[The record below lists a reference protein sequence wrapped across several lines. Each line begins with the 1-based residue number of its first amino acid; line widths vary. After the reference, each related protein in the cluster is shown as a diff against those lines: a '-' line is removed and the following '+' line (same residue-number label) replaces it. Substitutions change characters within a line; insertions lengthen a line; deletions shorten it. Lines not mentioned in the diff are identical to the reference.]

1 MSSHVLPRC
10 DGPENCFEFE
20 SAQHH
25 FTKVRAIFSLN
36 PITCRCQA
44 LQRALRLLKTKR
56 GDFYNHVA
64 DTSRS
69 QNIIHRPQNPE
80 GKRKASLNAL
90 RHGLTGRVVVLPS
103 EDMNACHAF
112 CAELTQDLKP
122 EGAIEKQYAQ
132 TFCDTQ
138 WRLNRIRSVEDSML
152 ALGLVSEAEVDPG
165 HPEIRAA
172 LINAQVFRE
181 QSKQFA
187 NLSLYEQRLN
197 RALKESLRQLKELQ
211 AERTIARQTA
221 LAEAVA
227 IRNLKKQQGEPY
239 DPAVDQPS
247 TQFVFSTSEIEA
259 ESRRQY
265 FRSEIEKARRHRL
278 KQAA

>member
-1 MSSHVLPRC
+1 MSPTPADHKSKST
-10 DGPENCFEFE
+10 GP
-20 SAQHH
+20 
-25 FTKVRAIFSLN
+25 
-36 PITCRCQA
+36 
-44 LQRALRLLKTKR
+44 KT
-56 GDFYNHVA
+56 
-64 DTSRS
+64 
-69 QNIIHRPQNPE
+69 PE
-80 GKRKASLNAL
+80 GKRKSSLNAL

-103 EDMNACHAF
+103 EDMNAYHAF
-112 CAELTQDLKP
+112 CAELMQDLRP

-152 ALGLVSEAEVDPG
+152 ALGPVSEAEVDPG

-172 LINAQVFRE
+172 LTNAQVFRE

-211 AERTIARQTA
+211 AERVAARQAA
-221 LAEAVA
+221 LAEAAAV
-227 IRNLKKQQGEPY
+227 RNLKKQQGEPY
-239 DPAVDQPS
+239 NLATDQPS
-247 TQFVFSTSEIEA
+247 TRFVFSTSEIEV

-265 FRSEIEKARRHRL
+265 FRSEIEKARRHPL